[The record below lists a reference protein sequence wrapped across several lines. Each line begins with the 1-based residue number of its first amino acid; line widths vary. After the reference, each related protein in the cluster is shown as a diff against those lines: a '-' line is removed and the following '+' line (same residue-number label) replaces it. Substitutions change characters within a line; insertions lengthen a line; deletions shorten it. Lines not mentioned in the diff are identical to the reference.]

1 MNTMSI
7 ADALQFGSQKL
18 PPDHAKVE
26 VEILLMQSLQM
37 NRTYLYAHLQDPIS
51 EKELSKYQAFLNRRV
66 QGCPIAYITG
76 EKPFFTLSLDV
87 NENVLIPR
95 PETELLVDLSVAF
108 LQQQSCAHILDLGTG
123 SGAIAIA
130 IGVLFPTARVD
141 ASDISLEALQVA
153 TRNCEKYRLQNR
165 LRLIHSDMFANIKD
179 TYNLI
184 VSNPP
189 YIPTSWLDS
198 LPDDV
203 KKEPRLALDGGTDGL
218 QLIDKLIRES
228 RNHLAKN
235 GLLLFEMCDGLSE
248 KCNQKMEYYGFYHCF
263 IKDDLAG
270 IHRICGGYYD

>member
-76 EKPFFTLSLDV
+76 EKPFFTLSLDG
-87 NENVLIPR
+87 NRAFGR
-95 PETELLVDLSVAF
+95 PF
-108 LQQQSCAHILDLGTG
+108 NGQSCAHILDLGTG